1 MISPAVCAPVIHG
14 HNDLAARAN
23 NLVLEN
29 TLEGKAM
36 KPTLWFVSVFVAVI
50 FGGVVGAGVVIFM
63 GWQDRPRAEGIIY
76 SVEYQ
81 QGNGTGGYTRVNNSK
96 AVPGGNGSWNV
107 DAYGKLYRDFLVITF
122 PNKPDGTEPEIIPT
136 HRLLSIRFGDGG
148 IKEMPK
154 TAAP

>member
-36 KPTLWFVSVFVAVI
+36 KPTLWFASVLVAVI
-50 FGGVVGAGVVIFM
+50 LGGVVGAGVVIFM
-63 GWQDRPRAEGIIY
+63 GWQERPRAEGIIY

-81 QGNGTGGYTRVNNSK
+81 QGNGTGG
-96 AVPGGNGSWNV
+96 
-107 DAYGKLYRDFLVITF
+107 
-122 PNKPDGTEPEIIPT
+122 
-136 HRLLSIRFGDGG
+136 
-148 IKEMPK
+148 
-154 TAAP
+154 

>member
-1 MISPAVCAPVIHG
+1 MAIAGNCNPVKVGSASETLIKYQGLKGSSTPSSISRGC
-14 HNDLAARAN
+14 
-23 NLVLEN
+23 
-29 TLEGKAM
+29 
-36 KPTLWFVSVFVAVI
+36 
-50 FGGVVGAGVVIFM
+50 
-63 GWQDRPRAEGIIY
+63 
-76 SVEYQ
+76 
-81 QGNGTGGYTRVNNSK
+81 GTCGYTRANNSK

-122 PNKPDGTEPEIIPT
+122 PNKPDGTGPEIIPT

>member
-1 MISPAVCAPVIHG
+1 M
-14 HNDLAARAN
+14 
-23 NLVLEN
+23 EN

-36 KPTLWFVSVFVAVI
+36 KPTLWFASVLVAVI
-50 FGGVVGAGVVIFM
+50 LGGVVGAGVVIFM
-63 GWQDRPRAEGIIY
+63 GWQERQRAEGIIY

-81 QGNGTGGYTRVNNSK
+81 QRNGTGGYTRVNNSK
-96 AVPGGNGSWNV
+96 ALPGGNGSWNV

-122 PNKPDGTEPEIIPT
+122 PNKQGDTEPEIIPT

-154 TAAP
+154 NAAP

>member
-1 MISPAVCAPVIHG
+1 M
-14 HNDLAARAN
+14 
-23 NLVLEN
+23 EN

-36 KPTLWFVSVFVAVI
+36 KPTLWFASVLVAAI
-50 FGGVVGAGVVIFM
+50 LGGVVGAGVVIFM
-63 GWQDRPRAEGIIY
+63 GWQERPRAEGIIY

-81 QGNGTGGYTRVNNSK
+81 QGN
-96 AVPGGNGSWNV
+96 
-107 DAYGKLYRDFLVITF
+107 
-122 PNKPDGTEPEIIPT
+122 GTEPEIIPT